1 MSTGKS
7 NQGLTKVST
16 SFSHN
21 SILSLLV
28 HLQYGKHEH
37 LNWKHLQ
44 GVTPLY
50 WPFEPKLLTQTDQ
63 ANTNVWGP
71 NSRADES
78 ATCGMR
84 QRALT
89 ISSWLSS
96 RTISLNNTIIT
107 QSLRN
112 CCSWTGQN
120 QQCWLNDSKRDGSH
134 KGRTKEMFEMII
146 YSNTPSDQIHAKWD
160 LCKHTHAHFTI

>member
-1 MSTGKS
+1 MSTGKA
-7 NQGLTKVST
+7 NQGLTTVST
-16 SFSHN
+16 SFSYN
-21 SILSLLV
+21 SNLTFLV

-50 WPFEPKLLTQTDQ
+50 WPFEPTLLTQTDQ

-120 QQCWLNDSKRDGSH
+120 QQCWLNDSNLWFPQRKD
-134 KGRTKEMFEMII
+134 KGNDWNDYLLKYTIR
-146 YSNTPSDQIHAKWD
+146 SNPCQMKSV
-160 LCKHTHAHFTI
+160 